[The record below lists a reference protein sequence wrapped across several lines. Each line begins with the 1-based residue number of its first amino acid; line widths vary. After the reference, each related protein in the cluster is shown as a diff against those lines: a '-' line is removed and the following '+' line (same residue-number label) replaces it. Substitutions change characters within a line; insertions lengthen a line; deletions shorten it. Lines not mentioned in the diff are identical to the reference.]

1 MLQGGRRAKP
11 WAAAAAT
18 WWPAAQSRPLTERE
32 IVAVRGGEGG
42 REGGGGEGG
51 KAGGGRGQLRWRLA
65 GNLKISVNK
74 LRYQLDIRNRN
85 V

>member
-32 IVAVRGGEGG
+32 IVAVRGERGEEKGVGAKGG
-42 REGGGGEGG
+42 RLVGGGVSS
-51 KAGGGRGQLRWRLA
+51 GGG
-65 GNLKISVNK
+65 
-74 LRYQLDIRNRN
+74 
-85 V
+85 